1 MLTLISIQSTEGWVD
16 TMWQMIDVQGQE
28 LQPIRDSKRYYCI
41 FAMGSTI
48 FMTLLFLN
56 LFVGVVIESF
66 NREKEELS
74 LNKLLAKVEKTWIE
88 TMQLCYT
95 AKPNITTPKTGT
107 AYIRNQLIDLCNS
120 RKFDTFILICIIINT
135 ILMTIIWYDMPQSV
149 NDDIEI
155 LNYIFGVIFTIE
167 SILKIIAYRKNY
179 FREPWNQFDFT
190 VVVLTWIVII
200 LLQLDLPFDVTMLG
214 MIARTLRIGR
224 VFRIVKRV
232 QAIQII
238 LLTLIEALPAIS
250 ALGLLLGLL
259 FFLYSIIGMSQFAF
273 VTLAGELNYH
283 VNF

>member
-1 MLTLISIQSTEGWVD
+1 M
-16 TMWQMIDVQGQE
+16 
-28 LQPIRDSKRYYCI
+28 RDSKRYYCI

-107 AYIRNQLIDLCNS
+107 ANIRNRLIDLCNS

-149 NDDIEI
+149 NDNLEV

-167 SILKIIAYRKNY
+167 AVLKIIAYRKNY

-250 ALGLLLGLL
+250 ALGLLLGIL